1 VKKCW
6 RKQDWRLRNKLRSN
20 FVKALQAFKAA
31 EENEREAHNTASGLK
46 GDLKAAGRKSH
57 AAENTYHDEGGDAPL
72 LGQIET
78 QTSRMILQEM
88 KSLRKE
94 VERVSNE
101 LKSMHNFN
109 KSFKD
114 EIANE
119 LKYVHEGMA
128 ELFLSQ
134 GRRKRGA
141 SRSGASASRTD
152 SRKNGRA
159 SVESME
165 SGRGRE
171 VFAESGGGR
180 GVSLVEASGS
190 FSRISSL
197 PQPLQAPPL
206 QSRATAPP
214 RSSLF
219 THIIVD
225 DNNLGGNSS
234 SIVW

>member
-1 VKKCW
+1 MKKCW

-20 FVKALQAFKAA
+20 FIKALQAFKTA
-31 EENEREAHNTASGLK
+31 EENEREAHYSASGLK
-46 GDLKAAGRKSH
+46 GEIKTAGRKSD
-57 AAENTYHDEGGDAPL
+57 AAENTYHNKDGDAQFL
-72 LGQIET
+72 EQIET

-88 KSLRKE
+88 QSLRKE
-94 VERVSNE
+94 VARVSNE

-109 KSFKD
+109 MSFKD
-114 EIANE
+114 EIVNE

-141 SRSGASASRTD
+141 SRSGASASRAD

-159 SVESME
+159 PVESME

-171 VFAESGGGR
+171 AFAESRGR
-180 GVSLVEASGS
+180 GSSLVEAPGS
-190 FSRISSL
+190 VSRISSL
-197 PQPLQAPPL
+197 PQPLRAPPL

-234 SIVW
+234 YVCS